1 MRHFIII
8 VPLTVSVYK
17 TESFVVHISYY
28 SCEFSLG
35 FNHGWCGYRSRF
47 PLKSSKSNFHATVV
61 NALHALRLV
70 HKTGV
75 LYLTRHQDVCFFR
88 KLRWLQS
95 ALYGINCSM
104 VSGVLRRMPF
114 EGEFTNCG
122 DLKLPKIK
130 GISGK
135 KIQGGLGVITIQ

>member
-1 MRHFIII
+1 
-8 VPLTVSVYK
+8 
-17 TESFVVHISYY
+17 
-28 SCEFSLG
+28 
-35 FNHGWCGYRSRF
+35 
-47 PLKSSKSNFHATVV
+47 LKSSKSNFHATVV

-104 VSGVLRRMPF
+104 VSGVLRPMLF

-122 DLKLPKIK
+122 DLKLPKKKRNFRKKNSGRVGGYNDTIIINIRIK
-130 GISGK
+130 LNKCFDSIIVVG
-135 KIQGGLGVITIQ
+135 